1 MKDMIRKMMAEGKTF
16 EQIMKEMEA
25 AVDAVAQENAQVEE
39 LECAREELIFAL
51 MDWLEALGIPVEEE
65 AAEELDEAIA
75 NLEKEIKSLMTG
87 DLAKFFAAYPAKFC
101 GKVNLSTEPKKKT
114 VVLNENVSP
123 EDFLNAIKNFT
134 TQ

>member
-65 AAEELDEAIA
+65 AAEELDKAIA
-75 NLEKEIKSLMTG
+75 NLEKEIKSIMTG

-101 GKVNLSTEPKKKT
+101 GTVNLSKEPKKKT

-134 TQ
+134 AQ